1 MNGPFQ
7 VAQANIAG
15 QTAAK
20 PPARIVKIA
29 KPFTD
34 QSVVVALSY
43 DGSVKADLSAIAGEK
58 ITLVHIGEKLII
70 LFDNK
75 STVTLEPFFDSTGK
89 PLDSLTVEV
98 SPGRNLTGAEFAALF
113 PVTEDQSVL
122 PAAGDGNGNAQASGA
137 NFTSVGVD
145 PLALPGPLDLLGQE
159 ELPNFVITNLLT
171 PAVTD
176 ADLIPSQITGAR
188 VGGVTEEEQLG
199 GFVGEGP
206 SVQQLLIQLNAI
218 GSGGKEDPN
227 DVTLPNS
234 DGTASDGLDQD
245 TPDDSSVTTQ
255 FFHGDGANAL
265 TNLVA
270 SGNPP
275 LTFTIDATI
284 PNSAVV
290 DGTGAVV
297 KSAGHELHYSAIDTS
312 VAGDNTIVGGYS
324 EGEGGFH
331 EVFRLTIHADGTYDF
346 ELLDKIDHPVHTT
359 DAGSTS
365 NGHLEET
372 LFLDFTTLVHVA
384 DLDGENFTLT
394 GTGAFTIGVIDDT
407 PEVSVSAADA
417 KPLSLVSLDE
427 SIGLDAGDVNAA
439 SDDVAGNTV
448 PDPLGVNAIG
458 EVKSDTGALANLF
471 SVTGTTGEDG
481 FGSVDFAFTLTLG
494 GAGQNGGVAT
504 SLSVTDPN
512 HVYGNDSKIY
522 LFNEGGEIVGRVGSA
537 QGAIALRI
545 SIDGSGG
552 SDPATAQ
559 LIVDQY
565 LPVNHGAD
573 GNNFDSSLPLTL
585 VGDGTLG
592 VTLTTTV
599 TDGDGDVATSAATVT
614 VIDSETTPIN
624 IEDDGPTIAAGEGGE
639 TTPLAVLDL
648 DETIGADRYNT
659 GETESNGG
667 ASNGADDK
675 AATVTVSVAPLQ
687 AQAIGELSTGT
698 GALAGLF
705 TAANVDF
712 GTDGPAAGGGKTYEL
727 SLVLSSEAV
736 GTSLTATGLV
746 GTPLAGMTSGQRAIE
761 LVQVNA
767 TTIEGRLVGDGIA
780 ANGDEYVAFR
790 ITLENPN
797 DPATAKITVDQFLAI
812 DHGGSENPSVFDEQ
826 TLLTLVGGALD
837 LKLVTTVTDGDSDH
851 ASLPVQV
858 NLIGNENSFIAFD
871 DDGPKP
877 LSISA
882 ANGAANGLFFDG
894 FVPNNNA
901 WGAGSGINNSGTAG
915 AWHIATSPY
924 EGASTIQLERVGDNY
939 RGSDSPTNSVMVDL
953 EATPGN
959 VQVSQDLTLTPGA
972 VYHLT
977 FEIGA
982 ANDPGITDSAKLE
995 VFWNGASVGIYT
1007 PASGVMQTISIDVTA
1022 AGANNQLTFREI
1034 GEAGDNTGTFL
1045 ANVKLSDVIIID
1057 ETKGVDAD
1065 SDDTTGLGALF
1076 ATVTN
1081 GGPVGVDPDM
1091 DQPQYAQ
1098 GLHSVVVLGTAD
1110 YGTDGAAATNP
1121 IQIGL
1126 SVSSAGVDSGLTTT
1140 EGKAIH
1146 LFVEGAL
1153 VVGRFDSGNDGTY
1166 DTAAFAL
1173 SIDPNGGILSIAQYV
1188 SLHHP
1193 DITSNDEG
1201 VYLANGSL
1209 LATVTLTDGD
1219 GDRTTTS
1226 ADISSAVR
1234 FEDDGPSIDPLQSS
1248 SLRDWT
1254 IDEDVLPAAGHST
1267 PHGNDALDTP
1277 ADTNDYTQINDKPLG
1292 VTWGADGPKALTFAA
1307 TDSQHP
1313 TITVTDQ
1320 NGNPQPALTSGGVAL
1335 VYSITTNADGG
1346 QTLVAYKGSV
1356 SPANEVFTLT
1366 LDPDTGT
1373 SGTFS
1378 FELTGA
1384 LDHPIADG
1392 QNTLNLR
1399 FGFTATDGDGDTA
1412 TSFLTM
1418 RITDDVPYASNT
1430 VISRRVDEDDIDTP
1444 WSQGTS
1450 QNDGDADGSIT
1461 ENSTGAAF
1469 ISGTLA
1475 GLVAPGADLPGKFA
1489 FSSTAVAQLTALGL
1503 FSKES
1508 ALGNGENGKP
1518 LGYVISNGPV
1528 GSNEIV
1534 ITGNEP
1540 NPQGNPVFSLTLNTV
1555 TGAYEFR
1562 LFDELIHMP
1571 GNGQNDDLRSGQPSG
1586 SPLVQQSIPYLDLG
1600 SIITYTDKDGD
1611 TVNLGGKFTV
1621 TITDD
1626 VPHADIDIG
1635 RGSVTVD
1642 ETPGNQADDT
1652 TSSNVRNLFAALEAT
1667 FVSGVRLV
1675 GDDPDVSGDNNGG
1688 NSGNG
1693 AIAYAHSNFAIVTD
1707 DSTIGSDS
1715 PPYPHQYALSI
1726 VGGAASGLFVTDG
1739 NPINLSVNAD
1749 GLVIGTVGGNPAG
1762 EFYGKVAFAIAIE
1775 SDGEVSVAQ
1784 YLSLKHDDRGDSN
1797 ETNDNG
1803 TGGGNDASPDDTPNP
1818 VQQTLDGKILVTLTV
1833 TDSDGDKSTDTANI
1847 GNLITFLD
1855 DGPSLHSNDTV
1866 SLEDDDLPGGNEGGP
1881 GDDSAPD
1888 DETGTLSHNYGADGA
1903 GSTLLTGVNLPSG
1916 QGFTS
1921 SVSLDG
1927 LTLIIK
1933 QNGVDVL
1940 KITLSDSTD
1949 GDYTVTQL
1957 HAIDHPT
1964 QNGQNGDDTENNA
1977 EFTVSYRVT
1986 DGDGD
1991 FTDGS
1996 LKINVDD
2003 DTPEPNFVLQS
2014 GKLVVIDETAGL
2026 QNATATPGVTGD
2038 SNDNDTSNP
2047 FPVAVTNPGVPAAD
2061 STLFG
2066 APQVAQSNGAVVAVT
2081 PHYGADGPGNIAFTI
2096 DVPGGSS
2103 ASSGLTTVSGQPI
2116 TLFEVNANLVVG
2128 RYDGPD
2134 GGSGVGTS
2142 DPAAFAIHIDPATG
2156 VISVVQYVA
2165 IKHDDRG
2172 DFDENN
2178 DDGSNGN
2185 DALSNDSPDPVQQ
2198 SIINSAIRVTATVTD
2213 HDGDSVDEQ
2222 FEIGSKIVFEDD
2234 GPTISI
2240 TATSEAGVVLTTQD
2254 ADTIG
2259 AATDTAISAANFSGV
2274 FATTSSYGAD
2284 GGGSTT
2290 LGYSLAVTGPVV
2302 SGRVDSNLD
2311 SQGAS
2316 IYLYNVGGTI
2326 VGSTALTAGAIADG
2340 NKIFSVSVNGSGVV
2354 TLTQFQQIDHPIA
2367 NDPSASGSPFDDQN
2381 AVLGNGL
2388 ISLTRSGSITDGD
2401 GDTATSSATIDLGG
2415 NIQFTDHG
2423 PSATTT
2429 ASLKVDEDDL
2439 SAGNHDT
2446 TSPGDDTASASLSG
2460 TLGFT
2465 PGADSPATVSFSPL
2479 GGTAVVDANGQPVT
2493 AGGVALT
2500 YLWVGGATNTLYA
2513 STNGTVGG
2521 AVFKIEV
2528 TNPSTG
2534 AYSFSLLGPVDHPGH
2549 DDPGVAGTQTA
2560 FEDNININLTYTV
2573 TDFDKDTATG
2583 TLAISIDDDMPIIGA
2598 SPAPTNLILNG
2609 SFEDHGPVGNPG
2621 FNTFTAINHWTSGP
2635 DSVPFEIQQGNIG
2648 DLLPQEGNAKVELD
2662 SDPINNPTSQ
2672 LNATIQQTI
2681 STPLAAGDSYEL
2693 SFWYSPRP
2701 NDGNADSSSL
2711 KVYWNGVVVHTID
2724 SSTQADG
2731 WQHVSV
2737 IVTAQAGSNTVAFQ
2751 GSGQPNQLG
2760 AYLDNVSLVPA
2771 ITVDEDGLTG
2781 PLAFGNHD
2789 SQPGDN
2795 VVPNTEG
2802 AGVDN
2807 NEATATGKLNIQW
2820 GADNIDS
2827 GVDGV
2832 SGPFNSFVQDPQNG
2846 VGDRSVTFTNANV
2859 AVTGVPA
2866 LYSHGDLVTFELN
2879 PDHTV
2884 LSGKANGRTVF
2895 EVSLTDEGTGQF
2907 RFVLL
2912 DKLDHAPGNNENDIG
2927 LSFNFTATDSDGDAV
2942 SGTFVVGVDDDVPV
2956 ASATAH
2962 VTATVDEDGL
2972 QGANLDGN
2980 PLRAGE
2986 TDGSENATFTGN
2998 AGALN
3003 SLVNFGADGPG
3014 SFGLAVQT
3022 PAIVSGLFSKTEQVW
3037 IISNGSTLTG
3047 YVESGNGSGFSVGDR
3062 EIFTLTVGANGSY
3075 VFTLKDQVD
3084 HPTQNGQNGDDSENL
3099 LAGSGIDLSSFVIAT
3114 DGDGDPVALAAGS
3127 FTVQVL
3133 DDIPVVTAKP
3143 PEMMTETTQYSL
3155 DGVSGGNDLYKV
3167 LNGDG
3172 DKDILLS
3179 ARTGN
3184 NPDTVNTS
3192 NDIGVG
3198 QGQNINGKDN
3208 NSVEEYLRIDFVHHG
3223 VTAGNNNSTTF
3234 TATDHYSASSLTF
3247 KVPQVQ
3253 QGPASLFLQLSS
3265 VPAGEDNNSAT
3276 ANLDNNAFVAIS
3288 GVTVNG
3294 VAAALTSV
3302 YAANGTTLIGYLL
3315 EGVGQD
3321 DVIDV
3326 TGATSFG
3333 RLIIANYDGVTI
3345 NTGGLNTE
3353 VVDGAKS
3360 FSVLISETDTLVLK
3374 PFEVRHDETT
3384 APVLVND
3391 TPDPNDADDTAL
3403 AMPSLL
3409 STRIAGLSLTEIGHA
3424 VGPNSLAS
3432 LFTFSVGADEPPA
3445 VAYQLSTATTNG
3457 TFNGVDSGLKTTVG
3471 GLSILLYSDPTNPQ
3485 ILWGV
3490 TGADFASGTKVFAAY
3505 ADPDGHLWLVQ
3516 FQAIA
3521 HDLDGN
3527 TAAAYDDI
3535 AFVTL
3540 GLVHVTA
3547 NLTDADGDTAAVV
3560 SETPIKLSFQDD
3572 GPLAVN
3578 DIDSA
3583 NGATLTATGNVIT
3596 GADIAINP
3604 DANITDGVADKIGT
3618 DGAKITQVQGFAG
3631 TDTTTTAGNFVINGQ
3646 YGTLTLN
3653 ENGNYSYVRF
3663 NGAPVVANDV
3673 FTYRLTDGD
3682 GDYSTATLTVSITDR
3697 GVSISGI
3704 NAEGGDVSVNEA
3716 ALSQTRGSGESDGT
3730 NPNTPALT
3738 QTGTFTVSA
3747 PDGVANLTIDG
3758 HVIVNNGVF
3767 TATSFATALGNTLA
3781 VTAFD
3786 GVTVSYSY
3794 TLLDNEQH
3802 AAVQGTN
3809 PLPENL
3815 PVSVTDV
3822 DGDTASSTLAIRV
3835 IDDVPTAGDNT
3846 YGPTITAPIV
3856 LTGLFG
3862 NDVFGA
3868 DGVDTTNTIP
3878 GSVTATNGAHGT
3890 VVYNNNGTFT
3900 YTPDAGYSGSDSFT
3914 YTIKDRDGDVSTATV
3929 TLSSVITNTIPTA
3942 GEASAVVDD
3951 EGLTGGIDGNGVS
3964 TGDVTGNAFTAS
3976 GVLPHSFVNDG
3987 PATNDPINFSLANN
4001 VAGFVG
4007 TEAVTYHWND
4017 VTNKLTATSVG
4028 RGDIFEVVVDG
4039 GVDNGNGNYVFTLL
4053 QPVLHAAGDGE
4064 NDATIVLN
4072 YQVVDGTTPADT
4084 ATGTLTVT
4092 IDDDTPITTAL
4103 ADSVSVNEGNLPSDR
4118 NPVEANPV
4126 GIAQSDTG
4134 FLHINWGADNGSAKH
4149 LEFAKDGSSNPIGP
4163 SLTAD
4168 GVPLLYVIRAP
4179 GDSAGNEQI
4188 VAYKQGDDPDTNPVF
4203 SITLYEGGNGYYTYV
4218 QYQNIDHN
4226 GVGTDSKTFGFTINA
4241 FDADGDAVSQTLT
4254 INVTDDVPTA
4264 YSNTNSVI
4272 EGGIV
4277 GGNVLTDGTDDVFGA
4292 DGAILTVPAG
4302 GVVGV
4307 RAAGVDLT
4315 TAVLTGTGT
4324 QITGSWGKL
4333 TLNADGTYSYDGNP
4347 NVVPP
4352 AGASDVFVYTIK
4364 DGDGDTSTTTLTISL
4379 TDSAITASNDDVMVN
4394 EAALPVIGSTP
4405 ASLAETVTGTVTD
4418 NVGGGIGPFTY
4429 ALVGSG
4435 TGSHGTLTFNLDG
4448 SYSYTLTSP
4457 VTGPQA
4463 DNSTNTANNV
4473 ETFTYNVTDANG
4485 NTATNTITIDVI
4497 DDVPHANLNT
4507 GSVTEGGLLTVNAAG
4522 GVLTNDTAG
4531 ADGYAAGGGV
4541 VGVRA
4546 AGLVPDTTTAVTT
4559 GVNTNIT
4566 GQHGTLHLNA
4576 DGSYTYQSTA
4586 DNITSDT
4593 TDVFVYTIKD
4603 GDGDLSTTTLTI
4615 NLANVTLI
4623 APTDSDV
4630 TVYEKALDTAVTAP
4644 DIAAGTV
4651 TGSLPISPL
4660 ETDAT
4665 TNQLNGSGGVGTLH
4679 YALVTGGNAA
4689 TAGTYGTIV
4698 VNDDGSYVYTLTKP
4712 FDTNPEANNS
4722 TNTEVAESFS
4732 YKVTDANGNTST
4744 GTITVNIVDDV
4755 PTVAIDNSGPADPT
4769 TVAEAGTITGDWSLT
4784 PGADGV
4790 LPADFKVSIDGGAAA
4805 AVSVGTGINTG
4816 KGLLTFN
4823 ANGSWTFVA
4832 ATNLDNDVAQSVTF
4846 TLSAKDGD
4854 GDTSTDSH
4862 TISVTDGTKPSLSGG
4877 GLSLQMDDQNLSD
4890 GSTPA
4895 NPDFA
4900 TGTVSFTAGSDALT
4914 NFAFAAGTG
4923 ALAGGLTWNRVSDIL
4938 IEGWDGAVGTGTKIV
4953 ALTLTPPGSIAV
4965 GATGSVTVTATL
4977 VNNYDSHPGIN
4988 LDDLAALGSI
4998 GVVASDHDSDSVTQ
5012 TVTLSVSDDL
5022 PVLNIVDTPAT
5033 VNEGQTINGTWTLA
5047 PGADGVTSVDVTVNA
5062 TTQSLSLTPS
5072 TNVVTFNL
5080 ATGTLTVDA
5089 DLQWH
5094 FTANS
5099 VTSNQQVTFSIKA
5112 TDGDN
5117 DTSSDSQTITIQNVI
5132 QPLVIAGAVTG
5143 VVEEEHALPG
5153 GIDDTTSGTTPNLDT
5168 DVVGNLDNVT
5178 NAISG
5183 SFSTLVTGGIDGTLS
5198 YSFAS
5203 LSGNPAVNTVA
5214 NGPLTSDG
5222 KPVLFAMDG
5231 VNLIGY
5237 VNSDGGT
5244 DAYSSATDTKIFTVT
5259 LNSTS
5264 GAYSFTLNARVDHPI
5279 HNDSTE
5285 DAIAINLNG
5294 RVTVTDSGGPAPGD
5308 TNVPL
5313 NASITVIDDTPVAV
5327 SESASVNEGQ
5337 KPTMNVVFVIDTSG
5351 SMGSGAGSRMELAK
5365 SAAITLLNNNS
5376 VDFNQIMV
5384 VSFASGA
5391 SHNTPIWADKADAI
5405 SYISGLSADG
5415 NTDYDAALSR
5425 VTTNW
5430 GSGPTAADQTVVY
5443 FISDGEPTDDNGTG
5457 TVGIVGAEQTAWE
5470 TFLASKGVAASYA
5483 VGISTGVNDADLTP
5497 IAWAPGNP
5505 GLPPVIITSAGDLST
5520 TLTGSLPGSVS
5531 GNVLA
5536 NGDGFGADTG
5546 HIKTITVN
5554 GTTYTFDGNAT
5565 ITTSGN
5571 APGAGDVINANGKQ
5585 ITIITDLGGKLV
5597 FNFAANGTNQAGEW
5611 DYTAPSNIP
5620 ATSPEN
5626 FAYTLTDD
5634 DGDTVGATLS
5644 LTVNNVNA
5652 APSITS
5658 NGGGATAAINVAENS
5673 TAVTT
5678 VAATDPDAGTTL
5690 AYSIS
5695 GGADA
5700 AKFAINGTTGA
5711 LTFIAAPNFE
5721 SPTDSGGNNVY
5732 DVTVQVTDGALIDTQ
5747 AIAVTVTNANE
5758 APTATNMTSTA
5769 SYTEG
5774 AASVPLTNIVVSD
5787 IDVGDTITATLTLSN
5802 VAAGVLTTSGA
5813 ATYNSTTG
5821 IWAITGTV
5829 AAVNTALAAVAF
5841 TPATNNDLDVTIT
5854 THVQDAGNLG
5864 PADGTITLDV
5874 TPVNNDVPVITS
5886 NGGGAT
5892 AAISVAENSTAVTTV
5907 TAIDPDTGSTLTYS
5921 IIGGND
5927 QTKFAINASTG
5938 VLTFVT
5944 APNAES
5950 PTDNGANNV
5959 YNVTV
5964 QVSDGVLT
5972 DTQAIAVTVTDV
5984 NEFAPAITS
5993 SATASVA
6000 ENTAA
6005 TTTVYTA
6012 TATDADAAAAIT
6024 YSITG
6029 ADAAL
6034 FNINATNGQV
6044 RFNTSPNFEAPG
6056 DAGSNNVYDIVVHA
6070 NDGTNDTT
6078 KAVAISVTN
6087 VNEAPVAQADSV
6099 ITNIADPNNSNSET
6113 ISIPISALLFNDSD
6127 PEGLPLAI
6135 TSVSESESN
6144 FSVSINGT
6152 EIDVVDRTGGG
6163 TFTYTLNTTP
6173 AGATD
6178 TADVTIDRGQQGQ
6191 PQLDG
6196 TAANEILIGRDG
6208 AADTLVGGG
6217 GIDFLVGG
6225 TGADHF
6231 HLNAPSEG
6239 GDHILDFSLAEGDS
6253 IDVLLAG
6260 FAGAGLAVGS
6270 PTAAQFGSST
6280 TDTFGSASERFHF
6293 NTATHTLL
6301 YDADGTG
6308 GGSAATVLAI
6318 LDNGVN
6324 IAATNIHIV

>member
-20 PPARIVKIA
+20 LPARIVKIA

-89 PLDSLTVEV
+89 PIDSLTIEV

-137 NFTSVGVD
+137 NFSSVGVD

-159 ELPNFVITNLLT
+159 ELPNFVITDLLR
-171 PAVTD
+171 PAADV
-176 ADLIPSQITGAR
+176 DLIPSQIGGAR

-199 GFVGEGP
+199 GIISEGP
-206 SVQQLLIQLNAI
+206 SIRELLIQLNAI
-218 GSGGKEDPN
+218 DSGGKEDPN

-234 DGTASDGLDQD
+234 NGAASDGLDQD
-245 TPDDSSVTTQ
+245 TPEDSFVTTQ

-275 LTFTIDATI
+275 LTFTIDAAI

-331 EVFRLTIHADGTYDF
+331 EVFRLTIHSDGTYDF
-346 ELLDKIDHPVHTT
+346 ELLDKIDHPVHTS

-384 DLDGENFTLT
+384 DLDGEQFTLT

-407 PEVSVSAADA
+407 PEVSVAAADT
-417 KPLSLVSLDE
+417 KPLSLASLDE
-427 SIGLDAGDVNAA
+427 SIGTDLGDSNADT
-439 SDDVAGNTV
+439 DDTGNTA

-458 EVKSDTGALANLF
+458 EVESAPGALANLF

-481 FGSVDFAFTLTLG
+481 FGSVDFTFTLTLG
-494 GAGQNGGVAT
+494 GASQSGGVAT

-512 HVYGNDSKIY
+512 HVYGSDSTIY
-522 LFNEGGEIVGRVGSA
+522 LFNESGEIVGRVGSA

-552 SDPATAQ
+552 SDPTTAQ
-559 LIVDQY
+559 LVVDQY
-565 LPVNHGAD
+565 LPVNHGSD
-573 GNNFDSSLPLTL
+573 GNDFDSSKALTL

-614 VIDSETTPIN
+614 IVDNETSPIN
-624 IEDDGPTIAAGEGGE
+624 IEDDGPTITAGEGGE
-639 TTPLAVLDL
+639 TAPLAVLDL

-659 GETESNGG
+659 GETESSGG
-667 ASNGADDK
+667 ASNGVDDK
-675 AATVTVSVAPLQ
+675 AATVTVSIAPLA

-705 TAANVDF
+705 TAAGVDF
-712 GTDGPAAGGGKTYEL
+712 GTDGPAAGGGITYEL
-727 SLVLSSEAV
+727 SLVLSSATV
-736 GTSLTATGLV
+736 GTSLTATALV
-746 GTPLAGMTSGQRAIE
+746 GTALENMTAAQRAIE

-767 TTIEGRLVGDGIA
+767 NTVEGRLVGDA
-780 ANGDEYVAFR
+780 AVNGDEYVAFR

-826 TLLTLVGGALD
+826 TLLTLIGNGALD
-837 LKLVTTVTDGDSDH
+837 LNLVTTVTDGDGDH

-858 NLIGNENSFIAFD
+858 NLIGNENSFVAFD

-877 LSISA
+877 LSIAA
-882 ANGAANGLFFDG
+882 ANGAVNGLFFDG
-894 FVPNNNA
+894 FVPNNDA

-982 ANDPGITDSAKLE
+982 ANNPGIADSAKLE
-995 VFWNGASVGIYT
+995 VFWNGTSVGIYT
-1007 PASGVMQTISIDVTA
+1007 PTSGVMQTISIDVTA
-1022 AGANNQLTFREI
+1022 AGANNQLTFREV

-1045 ANVKLSDVIIID
+1045 ANVRLSDVIIID

-1146 LFVEGAL
+1146 LYVEGAL
-1153 VVGRFDSGNDGTY
+1153 VVGRFDSDNNGTY

-1173 SIDPNGGILSIAQYV
+1173 SIDANGGILSIAQYV

-1193 DITSNDEG
+1193 DIHSNDEG

-1209 LATVTLTDGD
+1209 LATVTVTDGD
-1219 GDRTTTS
+1219 GDHVTTS

-1234 FEDDGPSIDPLQSS
+1234 FEDDGPSIDPLQSN

-1267 PHGNDALDTP
+1267 PVGNDALDIP
-1277 ADTNDYTQINDKPLG
+1277 PDTNDYTQISDKPLG

-1320 NGNPQPALTSGGVAL
+1320 DGNPQPPLTSGGVAL
-1335 VYSITTNADGG
+1335 VYNITTNADGG

-1356 SPANEVFTLT
+1356 SPANEIFTLT
-1366 LDPDTGT
+1366 LDPDAGT

-1384 LDHPIADG
+1384 LDHPIGGG

-1412 TSFLTM
+1412 TSLLTL
-1418 RITDDVPYASNT
+1418 RITDDVPYASGT
-1430 VISRRVDEDDIDTP
+1430 AISRTVDEDDIDTP

-1475 GLVAPGADLPGKFA
+1475 GLVSPGADLPGKFA
-1489 FSSTAVAQLTALGL
+1489 FASNAVAQLTALGL
-1503 FSKES
+1503 FSKET

-1518 LGYVISNGPV
+1518 LGYAISNGPA
-1528 GSNEIV
+1528 GSNEII
-1534 ITGNEP
+1534 ITGTEP

-1571 GNGQNDDLRSGQPSG
+1571 GDGQNDDLRSGQPSG
-1586 SPLVQQSIPYLDLG
+1586 SPLVQHSIPYLDLG

-1652 TSSNVRNLFAALEAT
+1652 TSSSVRNLFAALEAT

-1693 AIAYAHSNFAIVTD
+1693 AIAYAQSNFAIVTN

-1762 EFYGKVAFAIAIE
+1762 AFYGKVAFAIAIE

-1797 ETNDNG
+1797 ETNDSG
-1803 TGGGNDASPDDTPNP
+1803 SGGNDASPDDTPNP
-1818 VQQTLDGKILVTLTV
+1818 VPQNLDGKILVTLTI
-1833 TDSDGDKSTDTANI
+1833 TDSDGDQSTDTANI

-1855 DGPSLHSNDTV
+1855 DGPSLQSNSTV
-1866 SLEDDDLPGGNEGGP
+1866 SLEDDDLAGGNEGGP

-1888 DETGTLSHNYGADGA
+1888 DETGTLSHNYGADGP
-1903 GSTLLTGVNLPSG
+1903 GTTLLTGVNLPSG
-1916 QGFTS
+1916 LGFTS
-1921 SVSLDG
+1921 SVSSDG

-1940 KITLSDSTD
+1940 KITLTDSTD

-1964 QNGQNGDDTENNA
+1964 QNGQNGDDTENNV

-2026 QNATATPGVTGD
+2026 QNATATPGVIGD

-2116 TLFEVNANLVVG
+2116 TLFEVNANLIVG

-2222 FEIGSKIVFEDD
+2222 FDIGSKIVFEDD

-2711 KVYWNGVVVHTID
+2711 KVYWNGVVVHPID

-2737 IVTAQAGSNTVAFQ
+2737 VVTAQAGSNTVAFQ

-2760 AYLDNVSLVPA
+2760 AYLDNVSLIPA

-2859 AVTGVPA
+2859 AVTGVPT

-3014 SFGLAVQT
+3014 SFGLAVQA

-3198 QGQNINGKDN
+3198 QGQNINGKDS
-3208 NSVEEYLRIDFVHHG
+3208 NSVEEYLRIDFVRHG

-3315 EGVGQD
+3315 EGVGQN

-3374 PFEVRHDETT
+3374 LFEVRHDETT

-3815 PVSVTDV
+3815 SVSVTDV

-3942 GEASAVVDD
+3942 GEATAVVDD

-4007 TEAVTYHWND
+4007 TEAVTYYWND

-4039 GVDNGNGNYVFTLL
+4039 GIDNGNGNYVFTLL

-4118 NPVEANPV
+4118 NPVPANPL

-4149 LEFAKDGSSNPIGP
+4149 LEFAKDGNSNPIGP

-4179 GDSAGNEQI
+4179 GDSVGNEQI

-4218 QYQNIDHN
+4218 QYQNIDHS
-4226 GVGTDSKTFGFTINA
+4226 GVGADPKTFGFTINA
-4241 FDADGDAVSQTLT
+4241 FDADGDAVSQALT
-4254 INVTDDVPTA
+4254 INVADDTPSAVE
-4264 YSNTNSVI
+4264 NTN
-4272 EGGIV
+4272 
-4277 GGNVLTDGTDDVFGA
+4277 
-4292 DGAILTVPAG
+4292 
-4302 GVVGV
+4302 
-4307 RAAGVDLT
+4307 
-4315 TAVLTGTGT
+4315 
-4324 QITGSWGKL
+4324 
-4333 TLNADGTYSYDGNP
+4333 
-4347 NVVPP
+4347 
-4352 AGASDVFVYTIK
+4352 
-4364 DGDGDTSTTTLTISL
+4364 
-4379 TDSAITASNDDVMVN
+4379 
-4394 EAALPVIGSTP
+4394 
-4405 ASLAETVTGTVTD
+4405 
-4418 NVGGGIGPFTY
+4418 
-4429 ALVGSG
+4429 
-4435 TGSHGTLTFNLDG
+4435 
-4448 SYSYTLTSP
+4448 
-4457 VTGPQA
+4457 
-4463 DNSTNTANNV
+4463 
-4473 ETFTYNVTDANG
+4473 
-4485 NTATNTITIDVI
+4485 
-4497 DDVPHANLNT
+4497 
-4507 GSVTEGGLLTVNAAG
+4507 SVTEGGLLTVNAAG

-4546 AGLVPDTTTAVTT
+4546 AGGNTTTAVTT
-4559 GVNTNIT
+4559 GVNTDIA
-4566 GQHGTLHLNA
+4566 GLHGTLHLNA

-4586 DNITSDT
+4586 NDITSNT

-4615 NLANVTLI
+4615 NL
-4623 APTDSDV
+4623 SDV
-4630 TVYEKALDTAVTAP
+4630 TIVAPADNNALVYEAALDTTVTGS
-4644 DIAAGTV
+4644 DLAAGTV
-4651 TGSLPISPL
+4651 TGSLGVTSPA

-4665 TNQLNGSGGVGTLH
+4665 NQLNAAGGVGALTYTL
-4679 YALVTGGNAA
+4679 VGSA
-4689 TAGTYGTIV
+4689 TGTYGTIQ
-4698 VNDDGSYVYTLTKP
+4698 VNENGSYVYTLTKP
-4712 FDTNPEANNS
+4712 YDTNPEADNS
-4722 TNTEVAESFS
+4722 TNTEEDRDSFT

-4744 GTITVNIVDDV
+4744 GTITVDIVDDV

-4790 LPADFKVSIDGGAAA
+4790 LPADFKVSIDNGAAA
-4805 AVSVGTGINTG
+4805 AVSVGTAINTG

-4823 ANGSWTFVA
+4823 ANGTWTFVA
-4832 ATNLDNDVAQSVTF
+4832 ATNLDNDIAQSVTF

-4862 TISVTDGTKPSLSGG
+4862 TISVTDGTNPSLSGG
-4877 GLSLQMDDQNLSD
+4877 DLSLQMDDQNLSD

-4900 TGTVSFTAGSDALT
+4900 TGTVSFTAGSDTLT
-4914 NFAFAAGTG
+4914 SFAFAAGTG
-4923 ALAGGLTWNRVSDIL
+4923 ALAGGLTWNRVSNTL

-4953 ALTLTPPGSIAV
+4953 ALTLTSPGSIAV
-4965 GATGSVTVTATL
+4965 GSTGSVTVTATL
-4977 VNNYDSHPGIN
+4977 VNNYDSHPTIH

-4998 GVVASDHDSDSVTQ
+4998 GVVASDHDGESVTQ

-5047 PGADGVTSVDVTVNA
+5047 PGADGVTSVDVTVGV

-5132 QPLVIAGAVTG
+5132 QPLVITGAITG

-5153 GIDDTTSGTTPNLDT
+5153 GIDDTTSGTTPTNLDT
-5168 DVVGNLDNVT
+5168 DVAGNLNNVT

-5183 SFSTLVTGGIDGTLS
+5183 SFGTLVTGGVDGTLS
-5198 YSFAS
+5198 YSFA

-5231 VNLIGY
+5231 GNLIGY

-5244 DAYSSATDTKIFTVT
+5244 GAYSSGTDTKIFTVT
-5259 LNSTS
+5259 LNSSS

-5285 DAIAINLNG
+5285 DAIAINLDG

-5308 TNVPL
+5308 TNKPL

-5337 KPTMNVVFVIDTSG
+5337 KPRMNVVFVIDTSG

-5365 SAAITLLNNNS
+5365 SAAVTLLNNSS

-5391 SHNTPIWADKADAI
+5391 SNNTPVWADKADAI
-5405 SYISGLSADG
+5405 AYINGLSADG
-5415 NTDYDAALSR
+5415 NTDYDAALER

-5470 TFLASKGVAASYA
+5470 TFLADKGVAASYA

-5497 IAWAPGNP
+5497 IAWAPGNL
-5505 GLPPVIITSAGDLST
+5505 GLPPVIITGGGDLST

-5546 HIKTITVN
+5546 HIKSITVN

-5585 ITIITDLGGKLV
+5585 ITIITNLGGKLV

-5611 DYTAPSNIP
+5611 DYTAPNNIT
-5620 ATSPEN
+5620 ATSSEN

-5634 DGDTVGATLS
+5634 DGDTVGATLN
-5644 LTVNNVNA
+5644 LTVNNINA
-5652 APSITS
+5652 APSGTNNVITALEDTPLTLTAANFGFTDPNDS
-5658 NGGGATAAINVAENS
+5658 PGNALQAVKITTLETAGSLKLNGVDVMLGQVISAADINTGLLTFKGAQNANGADYASFTFQVQDNGGTANSGIDLDPTPNTMTINVTAVNDTPVAAASQGAYSATEQVNLNLHGTGLSISDTADGNS
-5673 TAVTT
+5673 GSMTVTLSVGEGILTVAAGNSGVTAGNIVGSGTSSVTITGTVTQINNLLAGTDTGSGSGGTIVYNDNTNAPSASTTLTLLVNDNGNTGTDPGLTGTASNEQASITATINIAAVNDAPTTDLNGAIAGTAVTT
-5678 VAATDPDAGTTL
+5678 AFTEQTPVLIAPSATLADIDSANLVSMTVTLTNRPDGNTVESLSLNAAALTAAAGLSVSYTQTTGVLLISGSASKAVFQTILEGIVYNDTSDNPNTTDRTVSVVVNDGSLNSAVNNVTIEMNAVNDAPTANIANATYSATEQTNLTLATNGVSLGSIGDIDAGSNEISTTL
-5690 AYSIS
+5690 SVTQGILTVTAGNSSVSSIS
-5695 GGADA
+5695 GS
-5700 AKFAINGTTGA
+5700 GT
-5711 LTFIAAPNFE
+5711 
-5721 SPTDSGGNNVY
+5721 SV
-5732 DVTVQVTDGALIDTQ
+5732 VT
-5747 AIAVTVTNANE
+5747 
-5758 APTATNMTSTA
+5758 
-5769 SYTEG
+5769 
-5774 AASVPLTNIVVSD
+5774 
-5787 IDVGDTITATLTLSN
+5787 
-5802 VAAGVLTTSGA
+5802 
-5813 ATYNSTTG
+5813 
-5821 IWAITGTV
+5821 ITGTV
-5829 AAVNTALAAVAF
+5829 TEINRLLGGIDNGSGSPGTIAYQA
-5841 TPATNNDLDVTIT
+5841 DLD
-5854 THVQDAGNLG
+5854 N
-5864 PADGTITLDV
+5864 P
-5874 TPVNNDVPVITS
+5874 
-5886 NGGGAT
+5886 
-5892 AAISVAENSTAVTTV
+5892 
-5907 TAIDPDTGSTLTYS
+5907 
-5921 IIGGND
+5921 
-5927 QTKFAINASTG
+5927 
-5938 VLTFVT
+5938 
-5944 APNAES
+5944 
-5950 PTDNGANNV
+5950 
-5959 YNVTV
+5959 
-5964 QVSDGVLT
+5964 
-5972 DTQAIAVTVTDV
+5972 
-5984 NEFAPAITS
+5984 
-5993 SATASVA
+5993 
-6000 ENTAA
+6000 AA
-6005 TTTVYTA
+6005 TTTLTLIANDTGDTGSGGPLTAVDTA
-6012 TATDADAAAAIT
+6012 TI
-6024 YSITG
+6024 
-6029 ADAAL
+6029 
-6034 FNINATNGQV
+6034 
-6044 RFNTSPNFEAPG
+6044 
-6056 DAGSNNVYDIVVHA
+6056 
-6070 NDGTNDTT
+6070 
-6078 KAVAISVTN
+6078 
-6087 VNEAPVAQADSV
+6087 
-6099 ITNIADPNNSNSET
+6099 NIAAVNDAPNANSDSIIVNVAASDASVLVMSELV
-6113 ISIPISALLFNDSD
+6113 LLLNDSD
-6127 PEGLPLAI
+6127 PENSPLDVTA
-6135 TSVSESESN
+6135 TSSLNDLASVSLVTNPGSLTITNITQSG
-6144 FSVSINGT
+6144 SGDDADWGS
-6152 EIDVVDRTGGG
+6152 
-6163 TFTYTLNTTP
+6163 FTYTLTS
-6173 AGATD
+6173 GGQTD
-6178 TADVTIDRGQQGQ
+6178 TATASISIDASGA
-6191 PQLDG
+6191 LDG
-6196 TAANEILIGRDG
+6196 NGNDNILFDAKINVGSTLNGNDG
-6208 AADTLVGGG
+6208 DDILFGDGGNDTLNGGDDNDVLVGGIGNDILDG
-6217 GIDFLVGG
+6217 GAGLDRLFYREVGTANQDTINNYNG
-6225 TGADHF
+6225 TGASKDVIDLSALLDAAF
-6231 HLNAPSEG
+6231 GPS
-6239 GDHILDFSLAEGDS
+6239 SN
-6253 IDVLLAG
+6253 IDNFIKV
-6260 FAGAGLAVGS
+6260 
-6270 PTAAQFGSST
+6270 
-6280 TDTFGSASERFHF
+6280 TDTGA
-6293 NTATHTLL
+6293 NAVVQIDTT
-6301 YDADGTG
+6301 GTG
-6308 GGSAATVLAI
+6308 NFTTAGNVATLTGYGTVGNSVSVYLEGAEHQ
-6318 LDNGVN
+6318 VQV
-6324 IAATNIHIV
+6324 TV